1 MASFPCKGRF
11 PMTSRWN
18 SLIAA
23 FAIAALTCT
32 VFGSSSTPKASEHGV
47 QLAAGPGESADPGD
61 VDTAPG
67 ESEDAAPA
75 AGPGEDEEGTPDAK
89 AQGNEPPADAEPA
102 PQGQP
107 SEGPRSKTEAPPSS
121 AAEKAEPAEAPSEGK
136 PAQAEEPAAKPEQAA
151 EPAKP
156 EPVPS
161 PAEEASDPSGLPV
174 PKDPIEAAA
183 FHAFEKNCA
192 RCHQV
197 GPLLKKSR
205 AQKNFGIVMELDKLA
220 DTSELVVPGNP
231 EGSKLFKMIA
241 NQEMPYD
248 CYQEFDC
255 KAEPKKEEVQAIYD
269 WIKSVGDPKCADHT
283 LIDDTAIVAAIATDL
298 DKQQEHRRKGMR
310 YITLAN
316 LYNACVKDDD
326 MQLYRQ
332 GVVKLLNSLS
342 RNPDVLKLTTID
354 PAGTIIAF
362 NLDDLNW
369 TEADWNRI
377 ISVYPY
383 AMRPDSTLY
392 ETVKTLTDTPLA
404 WVRGD
409 WFAFTASRPPLYFDL
424 LKLPATFAEF
434 EKSENVD
441 VKKDIENF
449 LVKRAGFQQSGV
461 SKHNRLIERHT
472 ISTGYFWTSYDFKG
486 DAPEKSLFIHP
497 LGPDGADAFQHD
509 GGETIFSLPNG
520 FQGYYLNK
528 ASGERL
534 DKGPIEIVLDDSQR
548 DRSVTDAISCFG
560 CHKDGINRNHDEIRD
575 RVLGD
580 RAFSND
586 VRKQVEALYA
596 PAQEMKALFDQD
608 AKRYQEALAAAG
620 LDSKLDSS
628 GPLESINA
636 LSRRYEGDLRQ
647 YMAAAEFGLDREA
660 FKTRLGDVGGEFV
673 AVKRQL
679 EQGHLPRS
687 QFEPQFKELIALVSD
702 DLPVDVAAAG
712 GAEVAKVGDTGELT
726 LISDR
731 SDYKVNDQPIFTIKS
746 KTDCNLTLI
755 DVDGSGEG
763 VVIFPNKFQQ
773 NNLLPAG
780 KEALFPGADAPFKFR
795 LRDPGTE
802 TVIAVCNATGKD
814 VDGIKHDFKTRGFT
828 EVGNYRE
835 FLTRQIVV
843 EGQAKVAQGQKAKES
858 GSAAKVEAVATSNTP
873 SRTAI
878 KLEVK

>member
-1 MASFPCKGRF
+1 
-11 PMTSRWN
+11 MTLRWN
-18 SLIAA
+18 SVIAA
-23 FAIAALTCT
+23 LALAALTC
-32 VFGSSSTPKASEHGV
+32 VAFGPSTPQAADQGA
-47 QLAAGPGESADPGD
+47 QTQAAGPGDNAEPGD
-61 VDTAPG
+61 ADTAPG

-75 AGPGEDEEGTPDAK
+75 AGPGDDEGDTPDEKSQGSEPGGDKAGTP
-89 AQGNEPPADAEPA
+89 
-102 PQGQP
+102 
-107 SEGPRSKTEAPPSS
+107 
-121 AAEKAEPAEAPSEGK
+121 AATEKAEPAKTAPEEKPAPSE
-136 PAQAEEPAAKPEQAA
+136 APAAKPEKAA
-151 EPAKP
+151 GPAKLEPA
-156 EPVPS
+156 S
-161 PAEEASDPSGLPV
+161 SAGEEASDPSGLPV

-183 FHAFEKNCA
+183 FHAFENNCA

-205 AQKNFGIVMELDKLA
+205 PPKNFGIVLELDKLA
-220 DTSELVVPGNP
+220 DTSELIVPGNP

-283 LIDDTAIVAAIATDL
+283 LIDDTAIVEAIAADL

-316 LYNACVKDDD
+316 LYNACVKGDD

-342 RNPDVLKLTTID
+342 RNPDVLKLATID

-369 TEADWNRI
+369 TEADWDRI

-392 ETVKTLTDTPLA
+392 DTVKTLTATPLA

-409 WFAFTASRPPLYFDL
+409 WFAFTASRPPLYYDL
-424 LKLPATFAEF
+424 LKLPATFADF
-434 EKSENVD
+434 EKTENVD

-449 LVKRAGFQQSGV
+449 LVKRSAFQQSGV

-472 ISTGYFWTSYDFKG
+472 ISTGYFWTSYDFKE
-486 DAPEKSLFIHP
+486 DTPEKSLFIHP
-497 LGPDGADAFQHD
+497 LGPDGPDAFKHD

-520 FQGYYLNK
+520 FQGYYLNR

-534 DKGPIEIVLDDSQR
+534 DKGPIEIVVDDSQR
-548 DRSVTDAISCFG
+548 DRSVTNAISCFG

-580 RAFSND
+580 RSFNSD
-586 VRKQVEALYA
+586 VRKQVEALY
-596 PAQEMKALFDQD
+596 PPVQEMNAIFDQD
-608 AKRYQEALAAAG
+608 AKRYQEALVAAG
-620 LDSKLDSS
+620 LDPKLDTS

-660 FKTRLGDVGGEFV
+660 FKARLGDVGGGFI

-687 QFEPQFKELIALVSD
+687 QFEPEFKELITLVSD
-702 DLPVDVAAAG
+702 DLPVDLASAAG
-712 GAEVAKVGDTGELT
+712 AAPAAEVAKVGDTGELT

-746 KTDCNLTLI
+746 KTDCNVTLI

-773 NNLLPAG
+773 NNQLPAG
-780 KEALFPGADAPFKFR
+780 KEAQFPGADAPFKFR
-795 LRDPGTE
+795 LKDPGTE
-802 TVIAVCNATGKD
+802 TVIAVCNASGKD
-814 VDGIKHDFKTRGFT
+814 VDGIKHDFKSRGFT

-843 EGQAKVAQGQKAKES
+843 EGQAKAAQGQKAKES

-878 KLEVK
+878 KLQVK

>member
-1 MASFPCKGRF
+1 
-11 PMTSRWN
+11 MTLRWN

-23 FAIAALTCT
+23 LAIAALTC
-32 VFGSSSTPKASEHGV
+32 VAFGSSAPQAADQGV
-47 QLAAGPGESADPGD
+47 QTPAAGPGENADPGD
-61 VDTAPG
+61 ADTAPG

-75 AGPGEDEEGTPDAK
+75 AGPGGDEADTPDEK
-89 AQGNEPPADAEPA
+89 AQKSEPPGDKA
-102 PQGQP
+102 G
-107 SEGPRSKTEAPPSS
+107 SS
-121 AAEKAEPAEAPSEGK
+121 PAAEKAGPAEGAPEAKPTESE
-136 PAQAEEPAAKPEQAA
+136 APAAKPEKAA

-156 EPVPS
+156 EPAPS
-161 PAEEASDPSGLPV
+161 AGEEASDPSGLPV
-174 PKDPIEAAA
+174 PKDPVEAAA
-183 FHAFEKNCA
+183 FHAFENNCA

-205 AQKNFGIVMELDKLA
+205 PPKNFGIVMELDKLA
-220 DTSELVVPGNP
+220 DTSELIVPGNP

-255 KAEPKKEEVQAIYD
+255 KAEPRKEEVQAIYD
-269 WIKSVGDPKCADHT
+269 WIKSVGDPNCADHT
-283 LIDDTAIVAAIATDL
+283 LIDDTAIVGAIAADL

-342 RNPDVLKLTTID
+342 RNSDVLKLTTID
-354 PAGTIIAF
+354 PAATIIAF
-362 NLDDLNW
+362 NLVDLNW

-409 WFAFTASRPPLYFDL
+409 WFAFTASRPPLYYDL
-424 LKLPATFAEF
+424 LKLPANFADF
-434 EKSENVD
+434 EKTENVD

-449 LVKRAGFQQSGV
+449 LVKRSAFQQSGV

-472 ISTGYFWTSYDFKG
+472 ISTGYFWTSYDFKE
-486 DAPEKSLFIHP
+486 DTPEKSLFIHP
-497 LGPDGADAFQHD
+497 LGPDGPDAFHHD

-520 FQGYYLNK
+520 FQGYYLNR

-534 DKGPIEIVLDDSQR
+534 DKGPIEIVVDDSQR

-586 VRKQVEALYA
+586 VRKQVEALY
-596 PAQEMKALFDQD
+596 PPVEEMNVIFDQD
-608 AKRYQEALAAAG
+608 AKRYQEALVAAG
-620 LDSKLDSS
+620 LDPRLDTS
-628 GPLESINA
+628 GSLESINA

-660 FKTRLGDVGGEFV
+660 FKTRLGDVGGGFI

-687 QFEPQFKELIALVSD
+687 QFEPEFKELITLVSD
-702 DLPVDVAAAG
+702 GLLVDTAAAAG
-712 GAEVAKVGDTGELT
+712 AAPAAEVAKVGDTGELT

-731 SDYKVNDQPIFTIKS
+731 TAYKVNDQPIFTIKS

-780 KEALFPGADAPFKFR
+780 KEAQFPGAGAPFKFR

-802 TVIAVCNATGKD
+802 TVIAICNASGKD

-878 KLEVK
+878 KLEIK